1 MIYRLA
7 PPPPQPPAPFDETI
21 SDTTRCAHVP
31 LPSLV
36 RAQTLWREIWKNEFG
51 EIKIREHKQ
60 VDGKDR
66 KRAELRRLLRRT
78 VTRNKTARDLIKQLR
93 QLYRDSLRRERT
105 FYWCARLLPA
115 RYPNLHATYIQDGA
129 TQT

>member
-1 MIYRLA
+1 MG
-7 PPPPQPPAPFDETI
+7 
-21 SDTTRCAHVP
+21 
-31 LPSLV
+31 
-36 RAQTLWREIWKNEFG
+36 EF
-51 EIKIREHKQ
+51 
-60 VDGKDR
+60 
-66 KRAELRRLLRRT
+66 RRLLRRT